1 MPELNE
7 QPKRALARRDYV
19 LLPVISLLTV
29 LLMFAMS
36 EVGARFVWSAAQD
49 GQECNKEDATLG
61 IVNVPNCTMR
71 IKIPETAWI
80 TYHYNECG
88 FRSTDACGPK
98 PRGTRRVA
106 VLGSSFA
113 EGTSVAYRD
122 SFAALSAAELTRACH
137 GQVEFENLGVYALP
151 LRKVPTRIDQ
161 AVALQPDAAMLV
173 VAPFDLEKLNLPHD
187 EPARVKKVAAIST
200 PQMADAPGAPRPD
213 FLARVK
219 AIVQDSRAITVAE
232 HFMFENPDIQI
243 PIYLQ
248 YGDKADF
255 LRPPFSP
262 AWQHRLAIFDQV
274 VGETAERLRAAGVPL
289 ILVAIPQRTQA
300 ELLAMKH
307 PPPGID
313 PFALER
319 ALSAISQRHGV
330 QYVDLF
336 TEFSREPHPAH
347 FYYPIDNHLNEAGS
361 RAVARGVVASLANGS
376 ITAFKGCGS
385 GSPIQDAP

>member
-1 MPELNE
+1 MPKLNE

-19 LLPVISLLTV
+19 LLPVISVLTV

-36 EVGARFVWSAAQD
+36 EIGTRFVWSAAQD
-49 GQECNKEDATLG
+49 GQECNREDAALG

-71 IKIPETAWI
+71 IKVPETAWI

-88 FRSTDACGPK
+88 FRSTEACGPK

-122 SFAALSAAELTRACH
+122 SFAALSAVQLTRACH
-137 GQVEFENLGVYALP
+137 GRVEFENLGVYALP
-151 LRKVPTRIDQ
+151 LTKVPTRVDQ
-161 AVALQPDAAMLV
+161 AVALQPDAAVLV
-173 VAPFDLEKLNLPHD
+173 VAPFDLEKLILSRG
-187 EPARVKKVAAIST
+187 EPGRVKKMAAT
-200 PQMADAPGAPRPD
+200 GAPETGDAPAAQPPD

-232 HFMFENPDIQI
+232 HFMFENPEIQI

-274 VGETAERLRAAGVPL
+274 IGETAERLRAAGVPL
-289 ILVAIPQRTQA
+289 ILVVIPQRTQA

-307 PPPGID
+307 RPPGID
-313 PFALER
+313 PFALKR
-319 ALSAISQRHGV
+319 ALSAISQKHGV

-336 TEFSREPHPAH
+336 TEFSHETHPAH
-347 FYYPIDNHLNEAGS
+347 FYYPIDNHLNEDGS

-376 ITAFKGCGS
+376 IAAFKGCGS
-385 GSPIQDAP
+385 ESPLQDAP